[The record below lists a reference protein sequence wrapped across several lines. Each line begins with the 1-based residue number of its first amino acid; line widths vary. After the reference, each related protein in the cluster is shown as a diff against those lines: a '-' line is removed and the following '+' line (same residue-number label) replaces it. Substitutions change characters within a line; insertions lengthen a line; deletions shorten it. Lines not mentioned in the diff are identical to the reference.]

1 MQAII
6 LAGGF
11 GTRLQSV
18 VKDVPKPMADIAGA
32 PFLAYLLSHL
42 KNFGITDAVIS
53 VGYLQQK
60 IIEYFG
66 NSYLGINL
74 SYATEDKPLGTG
86 GAIVNS
92 LKFIDQTKPVVVV
105 NGDTFLQIDYQK
117 LLQFYQEKKSQLT
130 LVLRQLE
137 DCSRYGRVVLDENS
151 TIKSFEEKSSE
162 KKSGLIN
169 GGIYLLDPRI
179 FNKFLLA
186 ESFSFEADFLMK
198 YLDEIQPQ
206 GFTVDEYF
214 IDIGIPDDYARAQV
228 ELPSLS
234 PLRHP
239 ELVSGSSQ
247 QILKQVQDD
256 GEGGGDGVKNKN
268 KALFLDRDGIIN
280 IDHGY
285 VFEIEKFDFVEGIF
299 ELCQRAQ
306 ELGYLIIIV
315 TNQGGIGLGYY
326 SEEDF
331 IKLTRWMENEFAK
344 RQIKITKTFYCPYRI
359 DATVE
364 KYCQDSFDRKPKPG
378 MLLKAIAEFNI
389 DPKKSLMLGDNET
402 DMQAADAAGVGSKLL
417 VPNPENLKEFFLQE

>member
-32 PFLAYLLSHL
+32 PFLAYLLGHL

-151 TIKSFEEKSSE
+151 TVTNFEEKSSE
-162 KKSGLIN
+162 KKSGFIN
-169 GGIYLLDPRI
+169 GGIYLLDPQI
-179 FNKFLLA
+179 FKKFSLA

-214 IDIGIPDDYARAQV
+214 IDIGIPDDYARAQS
-228 ELPSLS
+228 ELPL
-234 PLRHP
+234 LTN
-239 ELVSGSSQ
+239 
-247 QILKQVQDD
+247 K
-256 GEGGGDGVKNKN
+256 KN
-268 KALFLDRDGIIN
+268 KALFLDRDGVIN
-280 IDHGY
+280 IDYGH
-285 VFEIEKFDFVEGIF
+285 VFEIEKFHFVEGIF
-299 ELCQRAQ
+299 ELCKRAQ
-306 ELGYLIIIV
+306 ELGYLIIVI
-315 TNQGGIGLGYY
+315 TNQGGIGRGYY
-326 SEEDF
+326 SEEQFLD
-331 IKLTRWMENEFAK
+331 LTKWIENEFTK
-344 RQIKITKTFYCPYRI
+344 RQIKITKTFYCPYRV
-359 DATVE
+359 DANIE
-364 KYCQDSFDRKPKPG
+364 KYRQDSFDRKPNPG

-389 DPKKSLMLGDNET
+389 DSKKSWMIGDKET
-402 DMQAADAAGVGSKLL
+402 DMQAADAAGVASKLL
-417 VPNPENLKEFFLQE
+417 VESPDQLKMFSIS

>member
-53 VGYLQQK
+53 VGYLQEK
-60 IIEYFG
+60 IIGYFG
-66 NSYLGINL
+66 DSYLGINL

-130 LVLRQLE
+130 LVLRQLD
-137 DCSRYGRVVLDENS
+137 DCSRYGRVVIDENS
-151 TIKSFEEKSSE
+151 TITSFEEKSSE
-162 KKSGLIN
+162 KKSGFIN
-169 GGIYLLDPRI
+169 GGIYLLNPQI
-179 FNKFLLA
+179 FQKFSLA
-186 ESFSFEADFLMK
+186 ESFSFEADFLVK
-198 YLDEIQPQ
+198 YLGDLQPQ
-206 GFTVDEYF
+206 GFAVDEYF
-214 IDIGIPDDYARAQV
+214 IDIGIPDDYARAQN
-228 ELPSLS
+228 ELPL
-234 PLRHP
+234 LTN
-239 ELVSGSSQ
+239 
-247 QILKQVQDD
+247 K
-256 GEGGGDGVKNKN
+256 KN

-331 IKLTRWMENEFAK
+331 FKLTNWMENEFAK
-344 RQIKITKTFYCPYRI
+344 RGVTITKTFYCPYRI
-359 DATVE
+359 DAKVE
-364 KYCQDSFDRKPKPG
+364 KYRQDSFDRKPNPG

-389 DPKKSLMLGDNET
+389 DPTKSWMIGDKEI
-402 DMQAADAAGVGSKLL
+402 DMQAADAAGVASKRL
-417 VPNPENLKEFFLQE
+417 VETPDRLKMFSIS